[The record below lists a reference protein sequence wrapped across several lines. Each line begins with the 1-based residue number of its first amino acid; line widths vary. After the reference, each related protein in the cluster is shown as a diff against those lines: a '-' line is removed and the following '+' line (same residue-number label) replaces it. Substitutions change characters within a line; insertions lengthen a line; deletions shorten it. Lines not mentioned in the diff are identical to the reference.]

1 MNHSAIQLLPA
12 ALIHMDRLQE
22 MQAEAFQ
29 AKDLRAR
36 VEELQDQKAV
46 LEGEKDRLM
55 KNEASLKD
63 NLDDTKQRILAL
75 QTVTGDHRK
84 RGELLESKVKR
95 VRETQTASRFVDSIV
110 SLVSGL
116 YTCRDYTV

>member
-1 MNHSAIQLLPA
+1 MNHPAIQLLPT
-12 ALIHMDRLQE
+12 ALIDVGHLRE

-29 AKDLRAR
+29 VKDLRAR
-36 VEELQDQKAV
+36 VEELQNQKAV
-46 LEGEKDRLM
+46 LEGEKDRLV

-63 NLDDTKQRILAL
+63 DLADAKQRILAL
-75 QTVTGDHRK
+75 QAVAEDHRK

-110 SLVSGL
+110 SLVSDL
-116 YTCRDYTV
+116 YTCRGYTV